1 MYILSTYFSI
11 TGVELW
17 LITSSLIF
25 ANIEISQ
32 KALHSLSH
40 IKILLMFM
48 FRELFSEVLGWGIVI
63 IGIIYMR
70 TIVLIKVSPIVR
82 TDLHKALVY
91 LGQESLT
98 SWIKAMVFEFDDVV
112 TLISISELGSVYLN
126 SVETSWNNWG
136 VLNKNK
142 TRDPKT

>member
-17 LITSSLIF
+17 LTTSSLIF

-32 KALHSLSH
+32 KALHSLSQ